1 MCPAPIPMPLPRT
14 NMKNSCQKN
23 ENLRACNAGPALR
36 PCGTSGL
43 RRASAPFT
51 GEFAWAQSQ
60 TRTLAGKAARLES
73 EPCATFGS
81 LWCTAAGTVAPT
93 RNDTLVTH
101 YPVSV
106 IGRTEIKDEEAWAER
121 RRQGPNGVCPTPFV
135 THYPISV
142 IGRIEAIHE
151 GESRRGL
158 LGQSPRDR
166 PPAGALA
173 PTRIDTLVTR
183 SAVSVI
189 GKTKIRNEDKSGRAP
204 LGPTPGVPTRT
215 QRHGRDGHATGNVAQ
230 GPLSGPAARLDC
242 EGPLRLT
249 GKFR

>member
-1 MCPAPIPMPLPRT
+1 MR
-14 NMKNSCQKN
+14 KH
-23 ENLRACNAGPALR
+23 GP
-36 PCGTSGL
+36 
-43 RRASAPFT
+43 
-51 GEFAWAQSQ
+51 
-60 TRTLAGKAARLES
+60 
-73 EPCATFGS
+73 
-81 LWCTAAGTVAPT
+81 
-93 RNDTLVTH
+93 
-101 YPVSV
+101 
-106 IGRTEIKDEEAWAER
+106 R

-230 GPLSGPAARLDC
+230 GPLSGPAAPS
-242 EGPLRLT
+242 GLRRAFATHGEISMNESRTLA
-249 GKFR
+249 GKASKAGERALRYVWLAVVHGCGDGGANAQ